1 MSKGKLINKLHDNR
15 KRKDDLQSVRLAT
28 PARVVM
34 GILGIS
40 PFMVADQLQIL
51 HVTDLQQCK
60 GKEMS

>member
-1 MSKGKLINKLHDNR
+1 MIIE
-15 KRKDDLQSVRLAT
+15 KDDLQSVRLAT

-60 GKEMS
+60 GKEMISQDK